1 MRNFK
6 PISYVIDEY
15 INEDGK
21 QVSLCY
27 YGEDKNIDLN
37 LKIPIPKHESGEL
50 KIEGQGALIWDEGY
64 FNKKK

>member
-1 MRNFK
+1 MKYDFCMKNFK

-37 LKIPIPKHESGEL
+37 LKIPIPK
-50 KIEGQGALIWDEGY
+50 
-64 FNKKK
+64 